1 MGNLSILLLI
11 MLTKL
16 FQFIAQ
22 LFVQSADAKTTKVAK
37 NQNGYYYNLA
47 TGLYEGRI
55 SNGVGDVNTV
65 LACDGKKGSTF
76 VNPKRV
82 AIKHTAFQ
90 ECARVVAHES
100 GTATNECIYIAFTA
114 NNYAKRVKKSLH
126 TLLMSS
132 YSTMPKADKT
142 PLPDKPADGKDEN
155 PKYGL
160 ARKGLLQVFLNQKDP
175 TNGATHWD
183 GTDFLAWGLNSP
195 YGKSHAKFREYKK
208 ITIPKTIY
216 QKYLDGT
223 LKKYPNAKVRYSG
236 TYYAIPAAI
245 FKDKRHWTTGDFV
258 YNTGAKSSQTL
269 TATATAGHTIFWRA
283 V

>member
-1 MGNLSILLLI
+1 
-11 MLTKL
+11 MLTKI

-22 LFVQSADAKTTKVAK
+22 FFVQSAEAKSTKSTK

-55 SNGVGDVNTV
+55 SNGVGDVNSV
-65 LACDGKKGSTF
+65 FACDGKKGKTF
-76 VNPKRV
+76 VNPKKI
-82 AIKHTAFQ
+82 AIKHKAFA
-90 ECARVVAHES
+90 ECAKVVAHES
-100 GTATNECIYIAFTA
+100 GTATSECIYIAFTA

-126 TLLMSS
+126 SLLMST
-132 YSTMPKADKT
+132 YSTMPKDQKT
-142 PLPDKPADGKDEN
+142 PLPDTPADGKAEN

-183 GTDFLAWGLNSP
+183 GTDFLAWGLKSP

-208 ITIPKTIY
+208 ITIPKAIY

-223 LKKYPNAKVRYSG
+223 LQKYPNAKVRYSG
-236 TYYAIPAAI
+236 TYYAIPASV
-245 FKDKRHWTTGDFV
+245 FNDKKNWTTGDFV

-283 V
+283 A